1 MKLFRNA
8 LVNVVLA
15 LLTVA
20 LVLATGAIAQPD
32 EASPSLSEIGNEFR
46 ETPPEVQIPET
57 LSPRPLFEPDRESAR
72 VIVDGIFLFEM
83 GDTSQFPAEER
94 AALMNDKLQRAAE
107 SPGVESVEVVMRN
120 GLPTLLMDGSHLI
133 TVTESD
139 ASLGGGANAQEQADI
154 WARQI
159 REVLRQAN
167 NERGERFLRRALLQ
181 VTLVL
186 TLACMLHWGA
196 ARLSFYLLQDK
207 EETPT
212 LEAWR
217 SLGVSATRFVIW
229 GLTLFYVSDLFPLTR
244 RWSYRVRQIIANS
257 ITAPILP
264 IDTNTYSVLDL
275 LVLIGLLLGLVMGA
289 NRLSQMLR
297 VRILQ
302 VSRLNRSAQDAIAT
316 TIKYTL
322 MVVGAVVVF
331 NLWGLDITSLTI
343 LAGALSVGIGFGFQD
358 IAKNL
363 GSGLVLL
370 FERPIQVGD
379 FVEVGNSMGT
389 VERIGSRSTLIRTLD
404 RVSIIVPNSRFLE
417 SEVINWSHDNP
428 VSRLRLPVGVAYG
441 SNLEDVK
448 SALLNAAQEHP
459 QVLRIPPPRILFPGF
474 GDSSLDFQ
482 LLVWCGDPSQQQ
494 LLRSDLYFGI
504 HEQLK
509 RRQIE
514 IPFPQRDLHLRS
526 GSFVMGE
533 GNRTQG
539 GNHRVTGNTEL

>member
-1 MKLFRNA
+1 MKLSWQVMA
-8 LVNVVLA
+8 KLI
-15 LLTVA
+15 VA
-20 LVLATGAIAQPD
+20 LATVLLILGTQAIAQPD
-32 EASPSLSEIGNEFR
+32 ESSRSLSDIGNDFSD
-46 ETPPEVQIPET
+46 TPPEVVDAET
-57 LSPRPLFEPDRESAR
+57 LSPRPTFDPETESVQ
-72 VIVDGIFLFEM
+72 VIVDGIYLFEM
-83 GDTSQFPAEER
+83 ADTAQFPAEER

-107 SPGVESVEVVMRN
+107 SPGLERIEVVMRN
-120 GLPTLLMDGSHLI
+120 DLPTLLIDGAHLI
-133 TVTESD
+133 TVTKSD
-139 ASLGGGANAQEQADI
+139 ASLGTGVNPREQAER
-154 WARQI
+154 WAETI

-167 NERGERFLRRALLQ
+167 QERSDTFLRRAILQ
-181 VTLVL
+181 MILVVS
-186 TLACMLHWGA
+186 LACVLHWGIH
-196 ARLSFYLLQDK
+196 RLSLYFCGVYPADTRL
-207 EETPT
+207 

-217 SLGVSATRFVIW
+217 
-229 GLTLFYVSDLFPLTR
+229 GLIVWLSRIVLWSVTIFYVSNLFPTTR
-244 RWSYRVRQIIANS
+244 QWSYRLRQIITNS

-264 IDTNTYSVLDL
+264 LDANTYS
-275 LVLIGLLLGLVMGA
+275 LVDILILIAFLLGLVVGA
-289 NRLSQMLR
+289 NRLSQLLR
-297 VRILQ
+297 VRVLA

-316 TIKYTL
+316 AIKYTL
-322 MVVGAVVVF
+322 MVMGTVVIF
-331 NLWGLDITSLTI
+331 NLWGLDISSLTI

-379 FVEVGNSMGT
+379 FVEVGDSMGT

-448 SALLNAAQEHP
+448 EALLEAAQDHP
-459 QVLRIPPPRILFPGF
+459 QVLRIPPPRILFSGF

-494 LLRSDLYFGI
+494 ILRSDLYFGI
-504 HEQLK
+504 HEQLQ
-509 RRQIE
+509 RRAIS

-526 GSFVMGE
+526 GTFLMQPDNQNGTV
-533 GNRTQG
+533 
-539 GNHRVTGNTEL
+539 NHES